1 MPRLLSINNYHYR
14 RGGAEAVYL
23 DQQALFAAAGWETA
37 EFAMQHPRNI
47 ESRFSRYFVEEIE
60 FGRDYCLLQK
70 LRMAAKIIHSPEAR
84 RKMGMLLDD
93 FDADVAHVHS
103 VYHHISPSVL
113 PVLSERGVPV
123 VLTAHDL
130 KLLCPAYTMLR
141 DGRPCEECAGSS
153 TIHAF
158 RHRCIKG
165 SGMLSALIA
174 LESGI
179 HRLQGVYRK
188 HVDRLVAPSK
198 FYRDKFVEYGWP
210 EEQVSYVPNFLVAEN
225 FEPRYEPGDYFVFVG
240 RLSYEKGVD
249 TLVRAAAAA
258 NAPLRVVGDG
268 PLRQSLQDQ
277 YGGKHASIHFEGF
290 QSGDD
295 LWNLIRGSRALVIP
309 SEWYENAPISVLE
322 AYAAGKPV
330 IGAEIGGIPELI
342 ETGETGWLFE
352 SGSAEGLAELL
363 GEVMAMPSGDIQ
375 EMGRVARNRVE
386 SRHSPATY
394 RSNLQAVYES
404 IGVEADTTADKVIH
418 QGAGAAP

>member
-23 DQQALFAAAGWETA
+23 DQQDLFEAAGWETA
-37 EFAMQHPRNI
+37 AFAMQHPKNI
-47 ESRFSRYFVEEIE
+47 ESPYARYFVEEIE
-60 FGRDYCLLQK
+60 FGHDYGLAEK
-70 LRMAAKIIHSPEAR
+70 LRMAAKIIHSSEAQRNMR
-84 RKMGMLLDD
+84 RLLDD
-93 FDADVAHVHS
+93 FAADVAHVHS

-141 DGRPCEECAGSS
+141 DGRPCEECAGGS
-153 TIHAF
+153 TIQAL

-165 SGMLSALIA
+165 SSALSGLIA
-174 LESGI
+174 MESGI
-179 HRLQGVYRK
+179 HRMTGVYRK
-188 HVDRLVAPSK
+188 HVDKVIAPSQ

-210 EEQVSYVPNFLVAEN
+210 EEQVAYVPNFLVAEDV
-225 FEPRYEPGDYFVFVG
+225 EPRFEAGDYFVFVG

-258 NAPLRVVGDG
+258 GVPLRVVGDG
-268 PLRQSLQDQ
+268 PLRQSLEDQ
-277 YGGKHASIHFEGF
+277 YGGEDASIRFEGF

-295 LWNLIRGSRALVIP
+295 LWALIRGSRALVIP

-330 IGAEIGGIPELI
+330 IGARIGGIPELI
-342 ETGETGWLFE
+342 EVGATGWLFE
-352 SGSAEGLAELL
+352 SGSVESLAGVL
-363 GEVMAMPSGDIQ
+363 GDVMAMPGDKVQAI
-375 EMGRVARNRVE
+375 GRAARERVE
-386 SRHSPATY
+386 ARHSPASY
-394 RSNLQAVYES
+394 VDNLIAIYEA
-404 IGVEADTTADKVIH
+404 IGVETSLPQDSMTG
-418 QGAGAAP
+418 GARVA

>member
-23 DQQALFAAAGWETA
+23 DQQDLFAAAGWETA
-37 EFAMQHPRNI
+37 AFAMQHPKNI
-47 ESRFSRYFVEEIE
+47 ESPYARYFVEEIE
-60 FGRDYCLLQK
+60 FGHDYGLTEK
-70 LRMAAKIIHSPEAR
+70 LRMAAKIIHSSEAQR
-84 RKMGMLLDD
+84 NMDRLLDV
-93 FDADVAHVHS
+93 FAADVAHVHN

-113 PVLSERGVPV
+113 PVLSKRGVPV

-141 DGRPCEECAGSS
+141 DGSPCEECAGSS
-153 TIHAF
+153 TIHAL

-165 SGMLSALIA
+165 SGALSGLIA
-174 LESGI
+174 MESGI
-179 HRLQGVYRK
+179 HRMTGVYRK
-188 HVDRLVAPSK
+188 HIDKVVAPSQ

-210 EEQVSYVPNFLVAEN
+210 EEQVAYVPNFLVAED
-225 FEPRYEPGDYFVFVG
+225 FEPRFEAGDYFVFVG

-258 NAPLRVVGDG
+258 GVPLKVVGDG
-268 PLRQSLQDQ
+268 PLRQSLEDL
-277 YGGKHASIHFEGF
+277 YGGEDASIRFEGF

-295 LWNLIRGSRALVIP
+295 LWELIRGSRALVIP

-342 ETGETGWLFE
+342 EVGETGWLFE
-352 SGSAEGLAELL
+352 SGSVEALADVL
-363 GEVMAMPSGDIQ
+363 GDVMAMPGDKVQAI
-375 EMGRVARNRVE
+375 GRAARERVE
-386 SRHSPATY
+386 TRHSPASY
-394 RSNLQAVYES
+394 VDNLLAVYEEV
-404 IGVEADTTADKVIH
+404 GVETSLAQDSMTG
-418 QGAGAAP
+418 GARVA